1 MIGTDGLLTTIGA
14 PDWLVHPPLQSLMA
28 AFEDAGHQIYAVGGC
43 VRDAAMDRPVKDV
56 DLSTDARPDQ
66 TTKIIDDMGWKSVP
80 TGIDHGTVT
89 AVPPKGAPAYEI
101 TTFRKDVETDG
112 RHAVVAFSDRIEDDA
127 MRRDFTINA
136 FYADRTGAVRDV
148 VGGST
153 DLARRHIRFIGDP
166 TERIREDYL
175 RILRFFRFTGSHG
188 ASEDGVDADG
198 LSACAMLAD
207 GLDGVSRERIG
218 MEFTR
223 IVSDMNA
230 APTVGMMEH
239 SGVLGRILPGAGVV
253 TLARLI
259 DLEETS
265 AVAGIRDMPTRLAS
279 LGCEDVAE
287 RLRLSKRD
295 AAKVDLVRKEAGT
308 LTPAHELGYRHGY
321 LPALQCLLLRWAV
334 LLQPFDEVAQADAA
348 LGAKAKFPVSAPDLM
363 PKFSGKALGDQLKML
378 ESAWIKSRFSFT
390 RDDLLKIT

>member
-1 MIGTDGLLTTIGA
+1 MTGADEMLTTIGA
-14 PDWLVHPPLQSLMA
+14 PDWLIHPRLQSLMV
-28 AFEDAGHQIYAVGGC
+28 AFENAGYQIYAVGGC
-43 VRDAAMDRPVKDV
+43 VRDTAMGRPVKDV
-56 DLSTDARPDQ
+56 DLSTDARPEQ
-66 TTKIIDDMGWKSVP
+66 TIKTIEDLGWKAVP

-89 AVPPKGAPAYEI
+89 AVPPEGAPTYEI

-136 FYADRTGAVRDV
+136 FFADRTGAVRDV

-153 DLARRHIRFIGDP
+153 DLAQRYIRFIGDP
-166 TERIREDYL
+166 MERIREDYL

-223 IVSDMNA
+223 IVSDANA
-230 APTVGMMEH
+230 APTVGMMAH
-239 SGVLGRILPGAGVV
+239 SGVLGRILPGAGVA

-265 AVAGIRDMPTRLAS
+265 AIAGISDMPTRLAS

-287 RLRLSKRD
+287 RLRLSKVD

-308 LTPAHELGYRHGY
+308 MTPAHELGYRHGY
-321 LPALQCLLLRWAV
+321 LPAIHCLLLRWAG
-334 LLQPFDEVAQADAA
+334 LLQPYDKTAQADAA
-348 LGAKAKFPVSAPDLM
+348 LGAKAQFPIAARDLM
-363 PKFSGKALGDQLKML
+363 PAFEGKDLGDRLKML
-378 ESAWIKSRFSFT
+378 ETVWINSRFTMT
-390 RDDLLKIT
+390 RDDLLRLP